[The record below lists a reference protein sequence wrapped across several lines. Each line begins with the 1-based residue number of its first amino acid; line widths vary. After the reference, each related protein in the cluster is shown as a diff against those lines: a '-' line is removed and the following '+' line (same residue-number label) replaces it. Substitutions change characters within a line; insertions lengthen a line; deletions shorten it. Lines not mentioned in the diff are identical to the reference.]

1 MPRYRLHRLKD
12 NARQNFRF
20 APHVS
25 GAAQVKRKD
34 YDEEGVLE
42 LEAANEYAAW
52 HALKDSDDAIRV
64 GDVLEGE
71 DGRLAI
77 CKYVGFE
84 VAEWLLPVVR
94 PVEEPAPSEA

>member
-1 MPRYRLHRLKD
+1 MAEYRLYRLKE
-12 NARQNFRF
+12 NARQSFRF

-34 YDEEGVLE
+34 YDDGEFRM
-42 LEAANEYAAW
+42 EAANEYAAW
-52 HALKDSDDAIRV
+52 HALKDTEDAVRV
-64 GDVLEGE
+64 GDVLEGP

-84 VAEWLLPVVR
+84 VAEWVAPVLK